1 MKLLNTT
8 APDAFA
14 PVFSLGWSVL
24 ADNLRIPTVHQAQLA
39 PAPGAGAWPIV
50 VFSHG
55 MGCNRFA
62 YSKVHLCCLSA
73 FPFLPSWRL
82 FPGKYFRLQIPI
94 FLQQAQLA
102 PAPGAGAWPIVVFSY
117 GMSCNRFAYSK
128 VHLCCAC
135 AVLSFFCVI

>member
-1 MKLLNTT
+1 LYIFVMLFFKFFLGPVKLLNTT

-62 YSKVHLCCLSA
+62 YSKVHLCCA
-73 FPFLPSWRL
+73 C
-82 FPGKYFRLQIPI
+82 
-94 FLQQAQLA
+94 
-102 PAPGAGAWPIVVFSY
+102 VVHS
-117 GMSCNRFAYSK
+117 
-128 VHLCCAC
+128 L
-135 AVLSFFCVI
+135 